1 MKAPLES
8 PDDIRQHIWRELSRA
23 SHDRHHAWRTP
34 VLATAT
40 DDGGVNARTV
50 VLRGVD
56 AALGTLVFYT
66 DARSG
71 KVAELAHQPIGMLV
85 FWCGRLHW
93 QLRVRVRLTVHTSG
107 PEVESLWQR
116 VRQSASAGDYLAPV
130 APGTP
135 RVEAT
140 GSPTQADA
148 VDAAQASVCLPEPL
162 GEVTHFTVLT
172 AQVTEMDW
180 LELGRAGHRRARVQ
194 PDAWTWLTP

>member
-1 MKAPLES
+1 MKARLES

-40 DDGGVNARTV
+40 DVGGVNARTV

-93 QLRVRVRLTVHTSG
+93 QLRVRVQVTVHTSG
-107 PEVESLWQR
+107 PEVEALWQR
-116 VRQSASAGDYLAPV
+116 VRQSASAGDYLAPE

-135 RVEAT
+135 RVEARGT
-140 GSPTQADA
+140 PT
-148 VDAAQASVCLPEPL
+148 QASVCQPESL
-162 GEVTHFTVLT
+162 GEATHFTVLK

-194 PDAWTWLTP
+194 PGAWTWLTP